1 MRIFTISAAGIMLAF
16 ATPAAAQLRPLVEPP
31 ASAEAAKQGVDV
43 YLVND
48 GTEPATQ
55 APGPIE
61 TRAAD
66 GTQLRLTAFVAD
78 PVTVQPGAF
87 AKIRYRQVVETA
99 AAPLAA
105 PATTETVVAD
115 SSGPSGGFLDRLRPH
130 EPIYGAF
137 GTGDAG
143 GKLQLS
149 FAFRAL
155 GRKDGPNLNFAY
167 TQTMFWALDKPSG
180 PFRTTNCSPEL
191 FVDVPLDRT
200 TLLGFGYRHDSNG
213 GGVTDSVDINR
224 AFVRASK
231 RLALGHG
238 WDLDLT
244 PQAWFYFG
252 EHGVAD
258 DINRYWGYTA
268 LTAAIGRPDSFKL
281 SITGRGNPGTGKGAA
296 EAFLSYPLSGIW
308 DGLPHVYLFGQAF
321 TGYGEALSDYRR
333 SATHARLGIAF
344 TR

>member
-1 MRIFTISAAGIMLAF
+1 MRVLLLYAGAAILAF
-16 ATPAAAQLRPLVEPP
+16 AAPAAAQLRPLVEPP

-43 YLVND
+43 YLIND
-48 GTEPATQ
+48 GTRPATQ
-55 APGPIE
+55 APARIE

-66 GTQLRLTAFVAD
+66 GTQLTLTAVAAD

-87 AKIRYRQVVETA
+87 AKVRYRQLIETA
-99 AAPLAA
+99 AAA
-105 PATTETVVAD
+105 PAGALKTETITAD
-115 SSGPSGGFLDRLRPH
+115 SSGSSAFLDRLRPH

-155 GRKDGPNLNFAY
+155 GRADGPNLNFAY
-167 TQTMFWALDKPSG
+167 TQTMFWALEKPSG
-180 PFRTTNCSPEL
+180 PFRTTNYSPEL
-191 FVDVPLDRT
+191 FVDIPFDRT

-213 GGVTDSVDINR
+213 GGVTDSIDINR
-224 AFVRASK
+224 AFFRASK
-231 RLALGHG
+231 RLALGDG

-258 DINRYWGYTA
+258 DISRYWGYTS
-268 LTAAIGRPDSFKL
+268 LTAAIGRPDSFKFA
-281 SITGRGNPGTGKGAA
+281 ITGRGNPGTGKGSA
-296 EAFLSYPLSGIW
+296 EVFLSYPLSAIW
-308 DGLPHVYLFGQAF
+308 DGLPHVYLFGEAF
-321 TGYGEALSDYRR
+321 TGYGEALSDYKR
-333 SATHARLGIAF
+333 SATHGRLGIAF